1 MFYGIKRMRDFG
13 LCYGCQYRP
22 LPAHQNSAKVSL
34 YIAPLGQGH
43 GLGQALHKALIEHL
57 PGLGFHTLV
66 GIVTTPNPASALLHK
81 TYDFELIGT
90 F

>member
-1 MFYGIKRMRDFG
+1 MFYGIKRRRDFG

-22 LPAHQNSAKVSL
+22 LPACQNSAKVSL
-34 YIAPLGQGH
+34 YLALLGQGH

-57 PGLGFHTLV
+57 PALGFYTLV
-66 GIVTTPNPASALLHK
+66 GIVTTTNPASVLLHK